1 MTAREAGR
9 VVVVGGGVAGLSA
22 ARSLRT
28 LGHAGRV
35 TLVDPEPCAYDRPP
49 LSKKLFDP
57 DFGLDTVTLADDAA
71 LERLGIASRFGRRAV
86 GIDAEAGSVLLD
98 SGETLAADT
107 ILLATGGRARM
118 PRIPGIESSAVHV
131 LRTFADAQRLREAVR
146 PESRVVVV
154 GAGLIGAELA
164 SSLRGRGSAVTLVD
178 PVETP
183 LVPAVGEA
191 MAAALHAMHEPRGVV
206 VVQGL
211 VERIEGEQ
219 GGAAVVLVD
228 GRRIEGDVVVVGIG
242 IEPRDDL
249 ARAAGLEVGGGIA
262 VDEEYQTSAANVF
275 AAGDVAL
282 RAVAGGAARRE
293 EHWEAAQLSGEHA
306 AYAMLGLPVPERGAA
321 WFWSDRHGVH
331 LEAVGRMTGP
341 GTVVL
346 RASSG
351 RLAVFLVDDGRLVGA
366 AALDEPMTV
375 RAARRLIDQRVPVAA
390 SDLADPAVTLRS
402 LLRAGA

>member
-9 VVVVGGGVAGLSA
+9 VVVVGGGIAGVSA

-28 LGHAGRV
+28 LGHSGPV
-35 TLVDPEPCAYDRPP
+35 TIVDPEPCAYDRPP
-49 LSKKLFDP
+49 LSKKLFEP
-57 DFGLDTVTLADDAA
+57 DFGLDSVTLADAA
-71 LERLGIASRFGRRAV
+71 SLDRLGVAARFGRRAV
-86 GIDAEAGSVLLD
+86 GIDAEAGVVLLD
-98 SGETLAADT
+98 DAETLAADT
-107 ILLATGGRARM
+107 ILLATGGRARL

-131 LRTFADAQRLREAVR
+131 LRTFADAQRLRDAVR
-146 PESRVVVV
+146 ADSRVVVV

-164 SSLRGRGSAVTLVD
+164 STLRGRGSAVTLVD

-191 MAAALHAMHEPRGVV
+191 MARALHAMHEPRGVA

-211 VERIEGEQ
+211 VERVEGERDA
-219 GGAAVVLVD
+219 AAVVLVD

-242 IEPRDDL
+242 IEPRDEL
-249 ARAAGLEVGGGIA
+249 ARAAGLEVGNGIA
-262 VDEEYQTSAANVF
+262 VDEEHRTSAANVF

-282 RAVAGGAARRE
+282 RVVDGGAARRE

-306 AYAMLGLPVPERGAA
+306 AHAMLGLPVPARGAS

-341 GTVVL
+341 GTEVL
-346 RASSG
+346 RASDG
-351 RLAVFLVDDGRLVGA
+351 RLAVFLVDGGRLVGA
-366 AALDEPMTV
+366 AALDDPMTV
-375 RAARRLIDQRVPVAA
+375 RAARRLIDQGLAVAA
-390 SDLADPAVTLRS
+390 SDLADPAVALRS